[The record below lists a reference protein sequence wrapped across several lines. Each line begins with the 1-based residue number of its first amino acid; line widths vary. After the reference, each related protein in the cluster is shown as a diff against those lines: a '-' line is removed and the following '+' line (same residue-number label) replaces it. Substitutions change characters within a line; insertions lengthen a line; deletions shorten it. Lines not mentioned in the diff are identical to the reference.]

1 MYRKNK
7 FLIIFLPIVFF
18 ALVWFFLRPKG
29 DDQPPLTDVA
39 TIVAPKE
46 SPSMKANGVVS
57 NSDAGKLVT
66 GESDQ
71 QQAVEVG
78 VPNDSSRT
86 IVDKSVDPSQPEKA
100 PTGDQLKSRAAD
112 TAAATPS
119 QGSVSKKISFP
130 GIKQDGNFLMLAA
143 LDYIPGNDEDTF
155 VATFKRLEQGYDRDE
170 ILVWL
175 IADYVQRGTTQIMA
189 IPSHAGLKLNPAG
202 APQNTA
208 AGSRVVF
215 ANARAQLASKK
226 FSLRRPGFEGEEI
239 SGVRVGIFDR
249 QTSKLHMARVSG
261 ASLMRK
267 SPKKR
272 ARVVSP

>member
-18 ALVWFFLRPKG
+18 AFGWFFLRQK
-29 DDQPPLTDVA
+29 DDEQRSLHDMTTEVA
-39 TIVAPKE
+39 RQDLSSVEASRVAD
-46 SPSMKANGVVS
+46 

-66 GESDQ
+66 GENEQ
-71 QQAVEVG
+71 PPAVEAG
-78 VPNDSSRT
+78 VPNDSLET
-86 IVDKSVDPSQPEKA
+86 VNEKSVDPSGSQSLSK
-100 PTGDQLKSRAAD
+100 GGQMKSRVAD
-112 TAAATPS
+112 TAAAITS

-143 LDYIPGNDEDTF
+143 LDYIPGDDEDSF
-155 VATFKRLEQGYDRDE
+155 VATFKRVEQEYDRDE
-170 ILVWL
+170 VTVWL

-189 IPSHAGLKLNPAG
+189 IPSHPGLKLNPAG

-215 ANARAQLASKK
+215 ADSRSQLTSKK

-261 ASLMRK
+261 ANLMRK
-267 SPKKR
+267 NPKKR